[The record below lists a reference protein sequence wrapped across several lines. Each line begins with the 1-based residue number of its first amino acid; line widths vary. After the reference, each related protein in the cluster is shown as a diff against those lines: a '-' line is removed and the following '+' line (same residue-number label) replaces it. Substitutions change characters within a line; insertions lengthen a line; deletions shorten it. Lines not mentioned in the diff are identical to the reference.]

1 MTPVNLRPQY
11 TSSDG
16 FASYCLTI
24 MDNRVMDLDKLRA
37 LVELSRLGTMTAVA
51 EATGFGTS
59 AVSQQLAALE
69 RQTGVTLLEA
79 AGRRVRL
86 TPEGRRLAVHGRE
99 ILAAVTAAEV
109 ELAARDEPHGLV
121 RIAGYTTALRRH
133 VLPTIATLAREH
145 PLVRLELH
153 ESEPTEVDAL
163 LDADQ
168 IDLGFVYDYTLVPRV
183 WRHVPT
189 LLSTRRMVLAVA
201 PGSPVP
207 DRIRTP
213 ADLDPLRDT
222 DWIGNSRDTGDDE
235 LAARL
240 CALAG
245 WTPRLRHRADSLEL
259 VVDLVLAGQGVC
271 VLPTDAPETKRLRTV
286 PFELARTERRMWS
299 LVRAGT
305 QAWPAT
311 VAVIDHVCAHVAAE
325 IAAERPSG

>member
-1 MTPVNLRPQY
+1 V
-11 TSSDG
+11 
-16 FASYCLTI
+16 
-24 MDNRVMDLDKLRA
+24 DLDKLRA

-69 RQTGVTLLEA
+69 RQAGVALLEA

-86 TPEGRRLAVHGRE
+86 TPAGRRLAAHGRE
-99 ILAAVTAAEV
+99 ILAAVTAAELD
-109 ELAARDEPHGLV
+109 LAAKDEPHGLV

-133 VLPTIATLAREH
+133 VLPSIPVLAREH

-163 LDADQ
+163 LDADL
-168 IDLGFVYDYTLVPRV
+168 IELGFVYDYTLVPRS

-189 LLSTRRMVLAVA
+189 LLATRPMVLAVTPDA
-201 PGSPVP
+201 QVP

-213 ADLDPLRDT
+213 ADLDSLRDM

-235 LAARL
+235 LAARV

-259 VVDLVLAGQGVC
+259 VVDLVLASEGVC
-271 VLPTDAPETKRLRTV
+271 VLPTDAPETRRLRTV
-286 PFELARTERRMWS
+286 PFDLARTERRMWS

-305 QAWPAT
+305 EAWPAT
-311 VAVIDHVCAHVAAE
+311 VAVIDRVCAHVAAE
-325 IAAERPSG
+325 VAADRPSG